1 MARDLESVA
10 IAATATME
18 YGNLASNVIGP
29 GSRPAMA
36 FGIEARA
43 RTERE
48 EPLRFIARPNMP
60 LDPIRP

>member
-1 MARDLESVA
+1 MAQDLESVA

-29 GSRPAMA
+29 GSRQAMA

-48 EPLRFIARPNMP
+48 EPLRFIA
-60 LDPIRP
+60 